1 MKNRNIIAVLSAL
14 VALALLPIAQAD
26 PAPNPP
32 APGVLNTRDG
42 QSAMPFVTTGVA
54 NSAFGAFAQFSV
66 TTGNNN
72 TAVGVAALDLNN
84 ANNNT
89 AVGTAALLLNTTGTS
104 NTAVGAFALLNNIGG
119 GPTMGTNN
127 TAVGANALDANTTGN
142 FNTALGSGALGSN
155 TTGNVNV
162 AVGGALSGMTS
173 GNSNV
178 AIGGNAGVFLDTGSG
193 NVYLGQGV
201 GGVAVESDHTYIR
214 NIKDTTVT
222 GVGADI
228 VTIDLTTGL
237 LGHNL
242 SSRRYKEDIKPMDKT
257 SEALFALKPVT
268 YRYKKEVDKTQ
279 SLDYGLIAEDV
290 AKIDPNLA
298 VHNGKG
304 EVENVR
310 YNAINAMLLNEFL
323 KEHKKVQSLEATVA
337 QQKKGMDVLTAQLKE
352 QAAQIQKVSAQL
364 EVDKPATKVALG
376 NQ

>member
-104 NTAVGAFALLNNIGG
+104 NTAVGAFALFNNIGG

-155 TTGNVNV
+155 TTGSVNV

-201 GGVAVESDHTYIR
+201 GGVAVEDNHTYIR

-222 GVGADI
+222 GVGADV